1 MINGGVI
8 QKKSSF
14 GYTCGELKE
23 YWFGSYFS
31 TILSPVENTFCLL
44 VPMVAWITDYYC
56 SYERPDQALI
66 LDTISIQQFNFSS
79 DPLWTEK
86 GFFES
91 CVIGLPR
98 LVQFCGLHFAVTESQ
113 HKYQR
118 KFGAKFLSWKCYD
131 SVRFVGVA
139 NAIHSGS
146 NSCLDLYPFNLISSS
161 HEVQFVAKFDA
172 MHHSENIISIYYI
185 IYFTIFSSEWAKW
198 RTTDANN

>member
-1 MINGGVI
+1 MINEGVI
-8 QKKSSF
+8 RKKTSF

-23 YWFGSYFS
+23 YWFGSYFF
-31 TILSPVENTFCLL
+31 TILFPVENTFCIL

-56 SYERPDQALI
+56 PYGRPDQALI
-66 LDTISIQQFNFSS
+66 LDTISIQQFNFRS

-86 GFFES
+86 GFFET

-131 SVRFVGVA
+131 SVRFVGRA
-139 NAIHSGS
+139 W
-146 NSCLDLYPFNLISSS
+146 
-161 HEVQFVAKFDA
+161 
-172 MHHSENIISIYYI
+172 ISIQSHIAFVWSAICSEVWCNAPFGKHHIYILYNILYYI
-185 IYFTIFSSEWAKW
+185 QQWMSKVK
-198 RTTDANN
+198 NNGCE